1 MEQTPD
7 KRAHL
12 VTTLFESLADSPELL
27 GDVKDSMVATVL
39 KKLRANAKE
48 LKQENVLRKHENQHT
63 WDTATQTFD
72 SVIDNVVKNTT
83 DIEDLKRKVE
93 MLYGNGARHANC
105 RRRGPTHSHCV
116 LPRVAQSVTSPSIS
130 LRSMATATVSSARLR
145 WTRPPR
151 RPRRT
156 SRCATTERPCER
168 RPHLRLRVAF
178 NPDPKP
184 CPHHRRHTPPPS
196 RVCGLCR

>member
-93 MLYGNGARHANC
+93 KLYENGARHATADV
-105 RRRGPTHSHCV
+105 GDPHSHCV

-151 RPRRT
+151 RPRRRT
-156 SRCATTERPCER
+156 SRCATAT
-168 RPHLRLRVAF
+168 
-178 NPDPKP
+178 D
-184 CPHHRRHTPPPS
+184 
-196 RVCGLCR
+196 

>member
-72 SVIDNVVKNTT
+72 SVIDRVVKNTT

-93 MLYGNGARHANC
+93 KLYENGARHATADVGDPHTLTACC
-105 RRRGPTHSHCV
+105 RV
-116 LPRVAQSVTSPSIS
+116 
-130 LRSMATATVSSARLR
+130 LRSR
-145 WTRPPR
+145 
-151 RPRRT
+151 
-156 SRCATTERPCER
+156 
-168 RPHLRLRVAF
+168 
-178 NPDPKP
+178 
-184 CPHHRRHTPPPS
+184 
-196 RVCGLCR
+196 

>member
-93 MLYGNGARHANC
+93 KLYENGARHATADVGDPHTLTACC
-105 RRRGPTHSHCV
+105 RV
-116 LPRVAQSVTSPSIS
+116 
-130 LRSMATATVSSARLR
+130 LRSR
-145 WTRPPR
+145 
-151 RPRRT
+151 
-156 SRCATTERPCER
+156 
-168 RPHLRLRVAF
+168 
-178 NPDPKP
+178 
-184 CPHHRRHTPPPS
+184 
-196 RVCGLCR
+196 

>member
-93 MLYGNGARHANC
+93 KLYENGARHATADVGDPHTACC
-105 RRRGPTHSHCV
+105 RV
-116 LPRVAQSVTSPSIS
+116 
-130 LRSMATATVSSARLR
+130 LRSR
-145 WTRPPR
+145 
-151 RPRRT
+151 
-156 SRCATTERPCER
+156 
-168 RPHLRLRVAF
+168 
-178 NPDPKP
+178 
-184 CPHHRRHTPPPS
+184 
-196 RVCGLCR
+196 